1 MNLKKKLRVKKSL
14 ATIVSLVVI
23 TILSISFQGCEKEDI
38 FSQGT
43 YLDVDITQGVMSE
56 DDIEIYKQAVERMD
70 KFIKVENN
78 KYTTNLLSGASI
90 NISEELFSLLKKQ
103 MDHSNHLIKEKN

>member
-90 NISEELFSLLKKQ
+90 NISEELFSLLKEQ
-103 MDHSNHLIKEKN
+103 MDHSNYLIDEK